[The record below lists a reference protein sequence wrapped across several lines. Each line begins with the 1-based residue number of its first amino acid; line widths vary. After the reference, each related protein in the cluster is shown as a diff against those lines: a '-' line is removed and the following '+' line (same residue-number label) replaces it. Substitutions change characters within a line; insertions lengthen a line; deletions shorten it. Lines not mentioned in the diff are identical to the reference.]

1 MYKKLF
7 INLQRQNL
15 RAAHGRCLWVAFF
28 VSSSLELI
36 YRIVWGISNDPK
48 GFALKTL
55 TARNAVFFIVKKTVT
70 MEQLTK
76 KQISALK
83 EIENLIFELGSMEEL
98 YSTAA
103 RALSQLLYMTQVHG
117 NEEDLSDLARMA
129 QTHVI
134 ILDAL
139 KKCE

>member
-1 MYKKLF
+1 
-7 INLQRQNL
+7 
-15 RAAHGRCLWVAFF
+15 
-28 VSSSLELI
+28 
-36 YRIVWGISNDPK
+36 
-48 GFALKTL
+48 
-55 TARNAVFFIVKKTVT
+55 